1 MTPEHPEHPIVTQS
15 ALEWRTKA
23 LLRAENKNTS
33 EEQFEAALMLKS
45 FAMPILE
52 TAARLE
58 REVLHFL
65 ITQRKT
71 E

>member
-1 MTPEHPEHPIVTQS
+1 
-15 ALEWRTKA
+15 
-23 LLRAENKNTS
+23 
-33 EEQFEAALMLKS
+33 MLKS

-52 TAARLE
+52 TASRLE

-65 ITQRKT
+65 NVQRKT

>member
-52 TAARLE
+52 TASRLE
-58 REVLHFL
+58 REVHAFRRSLRE
-65 ITQRKT
+65 TQ
-71 E
+71 

>member
-23 LLRAENKNTS
+23 LLEADHQNTS
-33 EEQFEAALMLKS
+33 EKQFEAALMLKS

-52 TAARLE
+52 TATRLE
-58 REVLHFL
+58 REVHAFRRSLRE
-65 ITQRKT
+65 TQ
-71 E
+71 